1 MTVAGGWWDTKP
13 ITIPTDFTPLSK
25 IAEEYAR
32 ERMGSDPIIPMIPD
46 PKILLKCPR
55 CFITFDPADTIVTW
69 EEILEPGKGP
79 AKKHITRGA
88 IRMESLPEGMKYT
101 CGVCGNE
108 WTGEDPGP
116 MNLSALD
123 HIHNEPAVI
132 FHEGHDHPVGAVS
145 HHFSE

>member
-1 MTVAGGWWDTKP
+1 MTVAGGWWDTAP
-13 ITIPTDFTPLSK
+13 
-25 IAEEYAR
+25 R
-32 ERMGSDPIIPMIPD
+32 EPYRELLNDLASLGNVDS
-46 PKILLKCPR
+46 KILLKCPR

-69 EEILEPGKGP
+69 EEILEPGKERTE
-79 AKKHITRGA
+79 KHITRGT
-88 IRMESLPEGMKYT
+88 IRMESLLEGMKYT

-132 FHEGHDHPVGAVS
+132 FHEGHDRPVGAVS